1 MGYSFITIGVV
12 RMMGFQ
18 LQIHIEKPY
27 FAVSVTD
34 FGWRWY
40 ISLSSCSRD
49 YFSIPL
55 GRNRVKRWRDYRTI
69 METFFISGLWHGAA
83 YNFVI
88 WGGLHGLFQV
98 IGKFTKNG

>member
-1 MGYSFITIGVV
+1 
-12 RMMGFQ
+12 
-18 LQIHIEKPY
+18 
-27 FAVSVTD
+27 
-34 FGWRWY
+34 
-40 ISLSSCSRD
+40 
-49 YFSIPL
+49 
-55 GRNRVKRWRDYRTI
+55 

>member
-55 GRNRVKRWRDYRTI
+55 GRNRVKRWRDYRNI

-83 YNFVI
+83 YNLSF
-88 WGGLHGLFQV
+88 GEDYMGCF
-98 IGKFTKNG
+98 K

>member
-49 YFSIPL
+49 YFSIPQS
-55 GRNRVKRWRDYRTI
+55 
-69 METFFISGLWHGAA
+69 ETLERLQEYHGDVLHFWFMAWSGL
-83 YNFVI
+83 
-88 WGGLHGLFQV
+88 
-98 IGKFTKNG
+98 

>member
-1 MGYSFITIGVV
+1 
-12 RMMGFQ
+12 MMGFQ

-40 ISLSSCSRD
+40 ISLSSCSRNEERLHD
-49 YFSIPL
+49 IP
-55 GRNRVKRWRDYRTI
+55 VISPTFHSVSTKWYRKI
-69 METFFISGLWHGAA
+69 ISGLWHGAA

>member
-55 GRNRVKRWRDYRTI
+55 GRNRVNRWRDYRNI

>member
-55 GRNRVKRWRDYRTI
+55 WGIERSGFFNGREKWAKGFENQRV
-69 METFFISGLWHGAA
+69 
-83 YNFVI
+83 
-88 WGGLHGLFQV
+88 
-98 IGKFTKNG
+98 